1 MNQTKNSPQ
10 LHAMLLS
17 FTAEKRFAPTKNPPG
32 EKKHFQRPET
42 LFPSSSGS
50 RENLA
55 TWDDIG
61 SQKLSMVVSG
71 SPTWRIIPV
80 SK

>member
-55 TWDDIG
+55 T
-61 SQKLSMVVSG
+61 
-71 SPTWRIIPV
+71 
-80 SK
+80 